1 MVPELPAPLDPGPI
15 DAPTPALVVDR
26 AVLDTNIEGMAG
38 LARSVG
44 ATLRPHVKTHK
55 SVEIARRQVAA
66 GARGISVATVAE
78 AEAFVAAGFD
88 DVFIAYPLWVDD
100 ARGARLAAL
109 TKRAAVRVGCDS
121 MAAATRL
128 AQAVRGAPVRL
139 LVEVDSGH
147 HRTGVCPARAGEVA
161 QAAREC
167 GLEVLGVFT
176 FPGHSYAAGQRAAA
190 ALQERRALA
199 AAAGS
204 LRAYGGQPSV
214 VSGGSSPSMA
224 YADSGVCTEW
234 RPGAYVFNDAQ
245 QWELGACTPHQIALT
260 AYATVVSR
268 GRGRVVLDAGSKT
281 LAADRPAYASGHGR
295 LLDHPDARIVQLS
308 EHHAVAE
315 FPAGHSG
322 ALPELGSVVRV
333 VPNHCCNA
341 VNLADELVVV
351 DGGQQVDVWRVDAR
365 GANT

>member
-1 MVPELPAPLDPGPI
+1 METVPDLPALI

-26 AVLDTNIEGMAG
+26 AVLDANIAGMAQV
-38 LARSVG
+38 ASAAG

-66 GARGISVATVAE
+66 GAHGITVATVAE
-78 AEAFVAAGFD
+78 AEAFVGAGFD
-88 DVFIAYPLWVDD
+88 DVFVAYPLWVDD

-109 TKRAAVRVGCDS
+109 TERAAIAVGCDS
-121 MAAATRL
+121 AAAATRL
-128 AQAVRGAPVRL
+128 AEAVGGAPVRV

-161 QAAREC
+161 RAARDA
-167 GLEVLGVFT
+167 GLEVVGVFT
-176 FPGHSYAAGQRAAA
+176 FPGHSYGLGQRAAA
-190 ALQERRALA
+190 ALQERRALS

-204 LRAYGGQPSV
+204 LRAYGMAAGV

-224 YADSGVCTEW
+224 YVDSGVCTEW

-245 QWELGACTPHQIALT
+245 QWELGACAPEQIALT

-315 FPAGHSG
+315 FPSGH
-322 ALPELGSVVRV
+322 AEEVPALGSIVRV

-351 DGGQQVDVWRVDAR
+351 DEGRQVDCWRIDAR